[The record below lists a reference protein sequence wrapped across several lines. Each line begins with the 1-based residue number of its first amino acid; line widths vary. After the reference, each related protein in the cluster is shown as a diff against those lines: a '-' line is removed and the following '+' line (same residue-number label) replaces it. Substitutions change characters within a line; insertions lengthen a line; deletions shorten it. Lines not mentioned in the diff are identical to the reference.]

1 MMVNAEL
8 IKRVEEALENIRPYL
23 QTDGGDVE
31 VIDITPEMVVRLRLV
46 GSCESC
52 SMSAMTMKAGIEK
65 TIRKAIPEILGV
77 EAVSETQITQA

>member
-1 MMVNAEL
+1 MVNAEL

>member
-1 MMVNAEL
+1 MMVNADL
-8 IKRVEEALENIRPYL
+8 IKRVDEALETIRPYL

-31 VIDITPEMVVRLRLV
+31 IIDITPEMVVRLRLM
-46 GSCESC
+46 GNCESC

-77 EAVSETQITQA
+77 EAVSETQTTQA

>member
-1 MMVNAEL
+1 MVNADL

-77 EAVSETQITQA
+77 EAVSETQISQA

>member
-1 MMVNAEL
+1 MVNADL

-31 VIDITPEMVVRLRLV
+31 IIDITPEMVVRLRLL

-65 TIRKAIPEILGV
+65 TIRKSIPEITGV
-77 EAVSETQITQA
+77 EAISGTQIPQE